1 MLFRKLYRSVTS
13 VLLAPRYSLPN
24 WQIAPLY
31 FSIVANPR
39 SIRLLLDSCVFPPE
53 EVAGLTA
60 QLNKYGR
67 KLLHM
72 SALNQSHHEHKQAT
86 FYGMILQKLSMRSL
100 FSRGQV
106 PCQKPIKS
114 ERFGMLT
121 AAEAA
126 EIVINEPGQFEI
138 LQKELRKSGFITN
151 AGVKQF
157 LLTSLLQERIAGID
171 AAYWKS
177 GTPEDI
183 HELKGHTQQKNTN
196 NARERQSRVCPQST
210 QGPRLAAARSA

>member
-1 MLFRKLYRSVTS
+1 M
-13 VLLAPRYSLPN
+13 
-24 WQIAPLY
+24 
-31 FSIVANPR
+31 
-39 SIRLLLDSCVFPPE
+39 
-53 EVAGLTA
+53 
-60 QLNKYGR
+60 
-67 KLLHM
+67 
-72 SALNQSHHEHKQAT
+72 
-86 FYGMILQKLSMRSL
+86 
-100 FSRGQV
+100 

-177 GTPEDI
+177 GTPEAT
-183 HELKGHTQQKNTN
+183 HELKGPTQQKNTN
-196 NARERQSRVCPQST
+196 NARERQSRVYPASSK
-210 QGPRLAAARSA
+210 GPRLAAARSA